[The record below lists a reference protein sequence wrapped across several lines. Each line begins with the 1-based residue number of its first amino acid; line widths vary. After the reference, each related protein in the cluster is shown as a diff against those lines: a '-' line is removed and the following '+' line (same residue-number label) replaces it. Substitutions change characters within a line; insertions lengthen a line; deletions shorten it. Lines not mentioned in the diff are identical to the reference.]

1 MQYIAASTTMPIT
14 DASSRAEAFPRE
26 ALRWKTL
33 ASMMV
38 VALLLRLIVM
48 VFLLP
53 EQIDPARDHW
63 KFGYET
69 GRIARSIAQGRG
81 FSSPLFSDTGPTA
94 WMTPAYPYLVAGVF
108 KIFGVYSKTS
118 AVVLLSLNALLS
130 ALTCIPIFLFAS
142 RSFGQRTALWS
153 AWAWVF
159 FPYAVYFP
167 VERIWE
173 TWLATFLFT
182 FAFYLALKLADG
194 GPLLMWVTYGLLWGV
209 AALTSPALLAVLPFV
224 GFWTCYRL
232 WKDRQRW
239 LIPNLVAGLVFVAL
253 ISPWFVRNYRVFHRI
268 IPFRDNMGMV
278 LRLGTKGSSS
288 YWGPYELGP
297 WHSESEWHEFQAL
310 GELGYMQKEKSQA
323 ITAIKA
329 DPGWYVWT
337 SFRRA
342 VFIWTGFW
350 SLDREYLAQE
360 PFDPYNIP
368 LCTTVTVLAL
378 IGLWRSF
385 RQRSFGAWPFVLV
398 LLTFPLVYYIT
409 SPEVYYR
416 RPMDPMILVLAIY
429 ALTSPREHQPPFST
443 AVPTEN

>member
-1 MQYIAASTTMPIT
+1 
-14 DASSRAEAFPRE
+14 
-26 ALRWKTL
+26 
-33 ASMMV
+33 
-38 VALLLRLIVM
+38 
-48 VFLLP
+48 
-53 EQIDPARDHW
+53 
-63 KFGYET
+63 
-69 GRIARSIAQGRG
+69 
-81 FSSPLFSDTGPTA
+81 
-94 WMTPAYPYLVAGVF
+94 
-108 KIFGVYSKTS
+108 
-118 AVVLLSLNALLS
+118 
-130 ALTCIPIFLFAS
+130 
-142 RSFGQRTALWS
+142 
-153 AWAWVF
+153 
-159 FPYAVYFP
+159 
-167 VERIWE
+167 
-173 TWLATFLFT
+173 
-182 FAFYLALKLADG
+182 
-194 GPLLMWVTYGLLWGV
+194 
-209 AALTSPALLAVLPFV
+209 
-224 GFWTCYRL
+224 
-232 WKDRQRW
+232 